1 MKNNSNSKQNNKT
14 IFILVAVLL
23 IILALIFAL
32 FGKSCGKDTTDET
45 TTSTTQPVTVDSNL
59 NLEDITVGTNLY
71 VEESQKVDEDMITLA
86 PPKKMT
92 TQKSQSDNEKT
103 TYPKAE
109 TVTQGDGPGIEIIGD
124 DDANAYNCGVKK
136 HNCDSK
142 ETHDFIVSLEKKGCS
157 ICGSHTCKSFYAV
170 DEWGNACYDITKCP
184 KYTIKNDPT
193 VYCSTCGKKIGDGSN
208 GTCVRYVNDTVC
220 EICHGAVKGK
230 TCHSH

>member
-32 FGKSCGKDTTDET
+32 FGKSCGKDNIDET
-45 TTSTTQPVTVDSNL
+45 TTSTTQPVTTDKNL
-59 NLEDITVGTNLY
+59 NLEEITIGTNVY
-71 VEESQKVDEDMITLA
+71 VDESQKVDENMITLA
-86 PPKKMT
+86 APEKITRPAG
-92 TQKSQSDNEKT
+92 SESVEKT
-103 TYPKAE
+103 TIPEAE
-109 TVTQGDGPGIEIIGD
+109 TVKPSDGPGIEIIGD

-170 DEWGNACYDITKCP
+170 DEWGNSCYDITKCP

-208 GTCVRYVNDTVC
+208 GTCVRYVEDTVC

>member
-1 MKNNSNSKQNNKT
+1 MKDKSNSKHSNKT
-14 IFILVAVLL
+14 IFILIAVLL

-32 FGKSCGKDTTDET
+32 FGKSCGKDTDTET
-45 TTSTTQPVTVDSNL
+45 TTSTTQHVTDNDNL
-59 NLEDITVGTNLY
+59 NHEDITIGTILY
-71 VEESQKVDEDMITLA
+71 VEESKKVDENMITLA
-86 PPKKMT
+86 APEKMT
-92 TQKSQSDNEKT
+92 KPDNHGSVEKT
-103 TYPKAE
+103 TNKQAE
-109 TVTQGDGPGIEIIGD
+109 AVKPNDGPGIVIIGD

-157 ICGSHTCKSFYAV
+157 NCGSHTCKSFYAV
-170 DEWGNACYDITKCP
+170 DEWGNSCYDITKCP

-208 GTCVRYVNDTVC
+208 GTCVRYVEDTVC